1 MEKIITADDI
11 AKHDRD
17 ILVRIQNTCEP
28 TEIRAL
34 LDAHLSPGGF
44 IQVLGKF
51 MVTPMLYEYTAHQ
64 LSSISLHL
72 IPGVEYTARD
82 LVGETCW
89 AEGDGSSGWRR
100 EIELSLHHF
109 AANPDSPITDLK
121 NGKFGV
127 KETLAP

>member
-1 MEKIITADDI
+1 MEKIITTKDI
-11 AKHDRD
+11 ANHDRD
-17 ILVRIQNTCEP
+17 ILKRIQNTCEP
-28 TEIRAL
+28 TEISAL
-34 LDAHLSPGGF
+34 LDACISKGPF

-82 LVGETCW
+82 LVGEECW
-89 AEGDGSSGWRR
+89 AEGRGSLSWYC

-109 AANPDSPITDLK
+109 AANPASPITDLK

-127 KETLAP
+127 KETPTP